1 MFLNIVLTFPCPQ
14 SKRLEADMT
23 VHLIDTSE
31 VLSCQSWSTPGSS
44 FSLTSHLTF
53 LATRKLV
60 SILQPASIDIKVPVL
75 CCVNFNNYYYLTIII
90 SITLT
95 YTNFIYRITR
105 ISKMVQPLLP
115 LTFLLC
121 LGIFS
126 FCFIAVII
134 KEFFIDRE
142 K

>member
-1 MFLNIVLTFPCPQ
+1 MLEHTSISLQIQRRTAASFNLEPSVFYIHNPHPMFLNIVLTFPCPQ

-75 CCVNFNNYYYLTIII
+75 CCVNFNN
-90 SITLT
+90 S
-95 YTNFIYRITR
+95 
-105 ISKMVQPLLP
+105 LL
-115 LTFLLC
+115 FLLH
-121 LGIFS
+121 
-126 FCFIAVII
+126 
-134 KEFFIDRE
+134 
-142 K
+142 